1 MVFENISLAIKA
13 LLSNKMRSV
22 LTMLG
27 IIIGIASVITI
38 MTIGDAMTESV
49 NSAFAAFGT
58 GNINVSVREQ
68 SAINRSGQIQTHG
81 GMGVFTFTGG
91 GRTLFAPEDY
101 ELISDVMIEEFRE
114 AFPNEV
120 AGVVLTH
127 QGDQGTVRD
136 GDLFANISVTGTN
149 HDYLIA
155 NNLTL
160 LSGRFLSDS
169 DLEEMRTVAVVS
181 DRFVNNMFPDGR
193 DPLGEQIAVY
203 LRTSIELF
211 TIIGVYRH
219 EPMGFGAFAMGPPV
233 SDQDIRTSMYIPI
246 TTARR
251 DIRGNNHRTMTVV
264 AARGV
269 DVIEFTDTIIDY
281 FADVYRYNHT
291 WGVDATNMES
301 FLEEAMAALNAI
313 AIAVAAIA
321 AISLLVGGIGIMN
334 IMLVSVTERTKEI
347 GIRKAL
353 GAKNKHIRLQFI
365 TESAI
370 ISAIGGIIG
379 ATIGTLLGL
388 AAIPLF
394 AMLMETE
401 MELVISWG
409 VIFISV
415 AFSAVIGMFFG
426 YYPANKAAK
435 LNPIDALRYE

>member
-1 MVFENISLAIKA
+1 MIFENISLAIKA
-13 LLSNKMRSV
+13 LLSNKMRSI

-49 NSAFAAFGT
+49 NAAFAAFGT
-58 GNINVSVREQ
+58 GNINVTVREQ
-68 SAINRSGQIQTHG
+68 SAIDRNRQMQGGG
-81 GMGVFTFTGG
+81 GMFMFGGGG
-91 GRTLFAPEDY
+91 GRTFFGPQDY
-101 ELISDVMIEEFRE
+101 ELISDVMIQEFRE
-114 AFPNEV
+114 AFPNEI

-127 QGDQGTVRD
+127 HGEQGTARS
-136 GDLFANISVTGTN
+136 GDLFANISTVGTN
-149 HDYLIA
+149 PDYARA
-155 NNLTL
+155 NNKTL
-160 LSGRFLSDS
+160 LSGRFLSES
-169 DLEEMRTVAVVS
+169 DLEEKRTVAVVS
-181 DRFVNNMFPDGR
+181 DRFVSNMFPDGR
-193 DPLGEQIAVY
+193 DPIGEQVAIY
-203 LRTSIELF
+203 YWRTIEIF

-219 EPMGFGAFAMGPPV
+219 EPMGFGAFALGPPV
-233 SDQDIRTSMYIPI
+233 ADQDIRTSMYIPI
-246 TTARR
+246 TTAMR

-269 DVIEFTDTIIDY
+269 DVIDFTDTIIDY

-291 WGVDATNMES
+291 WAVDATNMET

-370 ISAIGGIIG
+370 IAAIGGIIG

-394 AMLMETE
+394 AMLTETD

-409 VIFISV
+409 TIFISV